1 MRTINV
7 IVSILFLF
15 SSAITTAQEMSEYQ
29 ITLNK
34 ALSFKEN
41 GGATAAWETLTPLMK
56 NKANIEARYYYAV
69 TNFRRGFKEG
79 GELQQSKQLMKELA
93 TEGYPYALAP
103 TNLNDEE
110 LCALPR
116 YSKACN
122 ITPIWEVRRQAY
134 FDWPHKAQDPQ
145 MYFLQWQK
153 FRTELINKH
162 QAERL
167 SDPNLWADIGPLL
180 MEGAE
185 KGCAPCI
192 ATTYEYLTENKD
204 VKERAKQIKHYQAL
218 AYQAARQCNFGYKY
232 YESYRI
238 FKSMKFPWEKIDDGI
253 VERACLSTGNRN
265 KIISLALKNIGDK
278 NAEIFGVKIPNRTKG
293 VAFYILFSDENALE
307 DLSIIDSF
315 LGANGDATNGDPLS
329 AKEQK
334 ELYIRSKKAANQ
346 YKKQL
351 PPWGLRTYADPTEGL
366 QRVK

>member
-79 GELQQSKQLMKELA
+79 GELQQSKQIMKELA

-204 VKERAKQIKHYQAL
+204 VREREKKIKHYQTL
-218 AYQAARQCNFGYKY
+218 AYQAARQCNFGGNNGSIK
-232 YESYRI
+232 
-238 FKSMKFPWEKIDDGI
+238 KTLVAMI
-253 VERACLSTGNRN
+253 VDWNKADQAMFIQNCLA
-265 KIISLALKNIGDK
+265 KGDK
-278 NAEIFGVKIPNRTKG
+278 NLLLSLAYAYIGYKEIELPSIGKQD
-293 VAFYILFSDENALE
+293 ILFG
-307 DLSIIDSF
+307 LSLHAIIIERTNLFYVNSWF
-315 LGANGDATNGDPLS
+315 GEGGEFATSKPLTEQQQITLLNK
-329 AKEQK
+329 AKKQ
-334 ELYIRSKKAANQ
+334 ADQ

-351 PPWGLRTYADPTEGL
+351 PPWGLRTYSDPTEGL